1 MAMRATLLLFSVNQ
15 IRLSLAAMPY
25 GLLLFVGVMK
35 SRCVCVL
42 GSNAPTA
49 DARCSVYQILPLAKV
64 RSQGP
69 LPGVTGHCP
78 TKLWVPGSN
87 SPIMSLFGVVN
98 HTWPTLSRATKIG
111 WLPVMFGSVK
121 YCGVLDPAGSSP
133 SCPGG
138 VLDMHV
144 G

>member
-1 MAMRATLLLFSVNQ
+1 MAMRATLLLFSVDL

-49 DARCSVYQILPLAKV
+49 DTRCSVYQILPMAKV

-69 LPGVTGHCP
+69 LRGVTAHCP
-78 TKLWVPGSN
+78 TKLWEVGLN
-87 SPIMSLFGVVN
+87 SPIMLLFGVVN
-98 HTWPTLSRATKIG
+98 HTSPARSRATKIG
-111 WLPVMFGSVK
+111 WLPVMFGSV
-121 YCGVLDPAGSSP
+121 
-133 SCPGG
+133 
-138 VLDMHV
+138 
-144 G
+144 